1 MNKKSALVV
10 AVAGIALAAG
20 GYQYLFKSAVS
31 KPADIRQQLMAS
43 EAEASKAVVEMRPA
57 DVLKRQQK
65 PTPEQLKANYSKF
78 MANRPPYLDDVE
90 LPGEYSV
97 DENGNLIVNGGVKDM
112 LDYFMLGIG
121 DIPFD
126 QLHDLIAGNMYTSLQ
141 EPALSQAL
149 QLLDNYFSYVDSYD
163 QWEKGFDKEQLVA
176 NDPAN
181 LKTLMQD
188 LENLRRQH
196 LGDEAYEAFFAEEAQ
211 TNAAYVDA
219 RIALQQEGLSE
230 SEKAAIRENLE
241 QSLPESVRVA
251 QKQAMVQVDLA
262 EKTQALVNSGA
273 SEQEIYQARVEMVG
287 EEAAQRL
294 QAVDAEEKA
303 WEQKRQ
309 QYKAL
314 LTDVP
319 GTDGLSEDEKSQY
332 IADVAQKELGLSAN
346 EIKRMQ
352 ALDRIESAESSVQ

>member
-57 DVLKRQQK
+57 DVLKRQQN

>member
-1 MNKKSALVV
+1 MNRKSALVV

-20 GYQYLFKSAVS
+20 GYQYLFKSEVS

-43 EAEASKAVVEMRPA
+43 EAEASNAVVEMRPA

-90 LPGEYSV
+90 LPGEYSI

-262 EKTQALVNSGA
+262 EKTQALVSSGA

>member
-196 LGDEAYEAFFAEEAQ
+196 LGDEGF
-211 TNAAYVDA
+211 
-219 RIALQQEGLSE
+219 
-230 SEKAAIRENLE
+230 
-241 QSLPESVRVA
+241 
-251 QKQAMVQVDLA
+251 
-262 EKTQALVNSGA
+262 
-273 SEQEIYQARVEMVG
+273 
-287 EEAAQRL
+287 
-294 QAVDAEEKA
+294 
-303 WEQKRQ
+303 
-309 QYKAL
+309 
-314 LTDVP
+314 P
-319 GTDGLSEDEKSQY
+319 GP
-332 IADVAQKELGLSAN
+332 A
-346 EIKRMQ
+346 
-352 ALDRIESAESSVQ
+352 